1 MKKLVSVLVNCHN
14 GEKYL
19 KEAINSIL
27 NQSYPNF
34 EIIFFDNN
42 STDRSLEI
50 IKSYNDQR
58 INIYRSKNLVNYVD
72 FLLILF

>member
-58 INIYRSKNLVNYVD
+58 INIYKSKNLIP
-72 FLLILF
+72 L

>member
-19 KEAINSIL
+19 KDAINSIL

-58 INIYRSKNLVNYVD
+58 INIYRSK
-72 FLLILF
+72 I

>member
-58 INIYRSKNLVNYVD
+58 INIYKSKNLIPLYEARNK
-72 FLLILF
+72 L